1 MKNFTYI
8 NAGNV
13 TMVKSAISIGKAI
26 VIINNG
32 IVKNHAVSDDIIE
45 KNDIYS
51 LYDHDNLFIYR
62 KNDRF
67 FVARLS
73 KFYMKDINNVI
84 VVAAFESRHN
94 LERKLENAGYSDS
107 DHIWAKMASIYD
119 KCTELQEELDNKRF
133 EKEKAEDENSP
144 DPEDIFDIFG
154 EKHESSDKFVH
165 GIPKNN
171 PFTHLDERIKEMA
184 MKINNCDGNCDTCDR
199 HHEHNEDDCDDDD
212 VDNEVR
218 KEIMEAY
225 NKYKEENNGR
235 SPSND
240 ELIDIIMEK
249 KFKNKIDPEKYQ
261 AMRGFAKDVISN
273 PIASLMFS
281 AVMEKMKNK

>member
-1 MKNFTYI
+1 MKNFTHI

-26 VIINNG
+26 VIINSG

-62 KNDRF
+62 KDDRF

-73 KFYMKDINNVI
+73 KFYMKDQDNMI
-84 VVAAFESRHN
+84 VVASFESRFS
-94 LERKLENAGYSDS
+94 LEHKLIDAGYSDS
-107 DHIWAKMASIYD
+107 DHIWTKMASIYD
-119 KCTELQEELDNKRF
+119 KCMELQEELDNKRF
-133 EKEKAEDENSP
+133 EKEKSEDENKP
-144 DPEDIFDIFG
+144 DPEDIFDILG
-154 EKHESSDKFVH
+154 GNHESSDKFVH

-171 PFTHLDERIKEMA
+171 PFTHLDERIKKMA
-184 MKINNCDGNCDTCDR
+184 MDINNCDGECENCDR
-199 HHEHNEDDCDDDD
+199 HHHDEDDEDDNVDDD
-212 VDNEVR
+212 VK

-225 NKYKEENNGR
+225 AKYKKENNGR

-249 KFKNKIDPEKYQ
+249 KFKNKMDPKRYQ
-261 AMRGFAKDVISN
+261 AMREFAKDVISN

-281 AVMEKMKNK
+281 AFMEKMRNK